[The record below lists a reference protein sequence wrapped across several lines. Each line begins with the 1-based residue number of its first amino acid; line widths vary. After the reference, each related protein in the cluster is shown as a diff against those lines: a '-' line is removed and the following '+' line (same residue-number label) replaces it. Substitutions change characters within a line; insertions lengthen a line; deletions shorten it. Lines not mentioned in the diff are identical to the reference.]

1 MFLQFLSELLAMF
14 ALMFLQC
21 ATDIFA
27 VGYNLIAVEHL
38 SHLFIHSDNGSCDG
52 EGEVKKRGCKHRT
65 VKS

>member
-1 MFLQFLSELLAMF
+1 
-14 ALMFLQC
+14 MFLQC

-52 EGEVKKRGCKHRT
+52 EGEVKKRGCKHTGLLRADN
-65 VKS
+65 VDIECM